1 MKLSTLISNITLKK
15 NSFEKKEI
23 QQMFNENIRIMNEDY
38 LNKRDFEKAQV
49 KQNEANEFYKKFN
62 QKHWRQA
69 IIESWH

>member
-38 LNKRDFEKAQV
+38 LNKKDFEKVQV
-49 KQNEANEFYKKFN
+49 KQNEANELYKNSIKN
-62 QKHWRQA
+62 IGDRL
-69 IIESWH
+69 